1 MSSLF
6 TSPFHAHHKIKT
18 QTQQSDSGRGGD
30 GEDKAKEDGLSRDG
44 LRSRGFLMISRRS
57 LAYEAAPTAR
67 VAAHYDS
74 STDTFTGTMALMT
87 KVAMSAVMRL
97 GWKLTAANEAIG
109 LVTFETRMSFGS
121 WSGVSCSLS
130 IEEVAPNRVR
140 VSGSGKQNARGGQLG
155 PIDFF
160 GEAKSKVDKAIA
172 KMKDIAR

>member
-1 MSSLF
+1 MAL
-6 TSPFHAHHKIKT
+6 IKCWECARAI
-18 QTQQSDSGRGGD
+18 S
-30 GEDKAKEDGLSRDG
+30 DKAMACPLCGAPANGSP
-44 LRSRGFLMISRRS
+44 SS
-57 LAYEAAPTAR
+57 EAAPTAR

-130 IEEVAPNRVR
+130 IEEVAPNRFR
-140 VSGSGKQNARGGQLG
+140 VSGSGKQNVRGGQLLA
-155 PIDFF
+155 IDFF